1 MSGLEPFE
9 KKDEALKRMNLL
21 LENQIQHLHE
31 TQAQLVEIEKINAL
45 SRLVV
50 GIAHEINTP
59 LGNGISMT
67 SYVHHILKDLKRL
80 SVSTEQSEII
90 EDLNHANSMVLDSL
104 QKTARIINDF
114 KSVADY
120 QYDTNSRE
128 VDLGSEIKRIST
140 IISQHSDFKCSV
152 EFDITDEVKFHLAPN
167 SLFQILQATLDNA
180 CIHAY
185 PNQNGVIY
193 IALKRLM
200 LHNQRWI
207 QIDIQDTGIGIP
219 QNQVENIFEPFFT
232 TMRGSDRI
240 GLGLFSVHNIVTHV
254 LSGTV
259 DVLSIQGEGTTFTIS
274 FPEAD

>member
-50 GIAHEINTP
+50 GIAHEINTPP

-152 EFDITDEVKFHLAPN
+152 EFDITDEVKFHL
-167 SLFQILQATLDNA
+167 ST
-180 CIHAY
+180 
-185 PNQNGVIY
+185 
-193 IALKRLM
+193 K
-200 LHNQRWI
+200 
-207 QIDIQDTGIGIP
+207 
-219 QNQVENIFEPFFT
+219 
-232 TMRGSDRI
+232 
-240 GLGLFSVHNIVTHV
+240 
-254 LSGTV
+254 
-259 DVLSIQGEGTTFTIS
+259 
-274 FPEAD
+274 